1 MKNIHYETSEISSY
15 FSENR
20 VTWDQFYPSEKK
32 LFDSLNLQAEQT
44 VLDVGCGC
52 GGLGIALNER
62 YAISSYTG
70 IDINNE
76 AIKTGKEMSPS
87 FNFIAGDI
95 LDATGNILSGRRFD
109 LVCSLS
115 CVDWNVQFTDML
127 AAAWS
132 HVKPGGKF
140 VATFR
145 LSIGEGSS
153 DLKDTYQYI
162 NYEGKKEGEIA
173 AYVVLNFNS
182 LMRDLL
188 KLRPSTIKG
197 TGYWGKPGPSAV
209 TPYDKLCFVAFS
221 ITKRNEGETG
231 DTNIDLDLPDD
242 ILESLEV

>member
-1 MKNIHYETSEISSY
+1 MKNIHYETMEISSY

-20 VTWDQFYPSEKK
+20 VKWDQFYPSEKK
-32 LFDSLNLQAEQT
+32 LLDSLDLQADQT

-76 AIKTGKEMSPS
+76 AITPGREMTPS
-87 FNFIAGDI
+87 YSFIAGDI
-95 LDATGNILSGRRFD
+95 LDATDNALNGHYFD
-109 LVCSLS
+109 LVCSLG

-127 AAAWS
+127 AAAWR

-140 VATFR
+140 VSTFR
-145 LSIGEGSS
+145 LSIGEGCS
-153 DLKDTYQYI
+153 DLKETYQYI

-182 LMRDLL
+182 LMCDLL
-188 KLRPSTIKG
+188 QLEPSAIKG

-209 TPYDKLCFVAFS
+209 TPYETLCFVAFS
-221 ITKRNEGETG
+221 ITKRNEGEIG
-231 DTNIDLDLPDD
+231 DANIDLDLPDD
-242 ILESLEV
+242 ILETLEV